1 MSVDGPEVR
10 QLRALVAVVEQGT
23 FTDAA
28 IRLGVT
34 QSAVSR
40 LVAAFEARVG
50 VPLLERT
57 TRSVA
62 TTDAGERAY
71 RAAVRALT
79 ALDDV
84 THAALGT
91 SRPLRLGYSWAALG
105 THTSPVLQAWR
116 ARHPDVPLE
125 VHRIDERRA
134 GLTRGLSDVAVVRG
148 ELDDADLASRLVL
161 REPRLAALARTH
173 RLAGRRSVT
182 LADLQHDTVVTT
194 AYGTTT
200 VDLWPPDVRPSS
212 TLRVDNTDE
221 WLTEIAGGLGIGVTA
236 AATADQHAHPGVVFV
251 ALQGVDPIPVRLA
264 WPADHPHPAV
274 ARFVDLVAEVIAAGQ
289 ASAAKSSLSV

>member
-1 MSVDGPEVR
+1 MGGAGPELR
-10 QLRALVAVVEQGT
+10 QVRALVAVVEEGT

-40 LVAAFEARVG
+40 SIAVLESRMG

-57 TRSVA
+57 TRSVTLTA
-62 TTDAGERAY
+62 AGERAY
-71 RAAVRALT
+71 RAGVHALT

-84 THAALGT
+84 THAARGT

-105 THTSPVLQAWR
+105 THTSPVLREWR
-116 ARHPDVPLE
+116 ARYADVPLE
-125 VHRIDERRA
+125 VHRIDERSA

-161 REPRLAALARTH
+161 HEPRLAALARSH
-173 RLAGRRSVT
+173 ELASRESVT
-182 LADLQHDTVVTT
+182 LADLRHDTVVTT

-200 VDLWPPDVRPSS
+200 VDLWPADARPST

-221 WLTEIAGGLGIGVTA
+221 WLTEIADGLGIGVTA
-236 AATADQHAHPGVVFV
+236 AATAGQHAHPGVVFV
-251 ALQGVDPIPVRLA
+251 AIEGVDAIPVRLA
-264 WPADHPHPAV
+264 WPAIHPHPAV
-274 ARFVDLVAEVIAAGQ
+274 ARFVDLVVGMVGPQ
-289 ASAAKSSLSV
+289 ASAVTSSRSV